1 MQVNPISS
9 TILYN
14 QVQHTN
20 RIQQNNLV
28 PNQINNTN
36 NKNPLA
42 SVKLLESEIS
52 RKRSTDLANQLGII
66 VDVRV

>member
-42 SVKLLESEIS
+42 SVELLESEIS